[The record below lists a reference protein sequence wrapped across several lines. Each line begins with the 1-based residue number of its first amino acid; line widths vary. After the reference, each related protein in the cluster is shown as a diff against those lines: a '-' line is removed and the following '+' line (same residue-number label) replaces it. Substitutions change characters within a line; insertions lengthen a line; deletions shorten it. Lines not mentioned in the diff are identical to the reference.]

1 MTPAGWIFM
10 SGSWLILLVL
20 LVLCLAKTLRNN

>member
-10 SGSWLILLVL
+10 LGSWLIILVL